1 MSQTT
6 TPLFEDWIEKLPT
19 QTLTDELKRDIVQE
33 HKAHSENLYTEEEV
47 RAILFSFKNSFD
59 KPCYTTQETHSD
71 VTGRTKRSIDSLFP
85 WKAFYKQHFKNYK
98 NE

>member
-19 QTLTDELKRDIVQE
+19 QTLTDEPKRDIVQE

-47 RAILFSFKNSFD
+47 RESYSFLLRTLLTSLVIQHK
-59 KPCYTTQETHSD
+59 KRIVMLQEGLS
-71 VTGRTKRSIDSLFP
+71 V
-85 WKAFYKQHFKNYK
+85 Q
-98 NE
+98 